1 MALQYQIPPLKGDSL
16 VTYISVTWLI
26 ALALMILIQ
35 TLVTLSSETEHW
47 DFWWRLAHK
56 FWSRLE
62 ASLRH
67 PPFSHWQ
74 KHPHFEKVI
83 GMFCVLISAGLSPL
97 SFFFHPFLFLSSPFL
112 SRSKCCVLVIKA
124 NFHHSFSPPVTSA
137 PSLAKEWILMGGG
150 WLVQSRVVWMAV
162 EN

>member
-1 MALQYQIPPLKGDSL
+1 
-16 VTYISVTWLI
+16 
-26 ALALMILIQ
+26 MILIQ

-74 KHPHFEKVI
+74 KHPHFEKVS

-124 NFHHSFSPPVTSA
+124 NFHHSFSPPVTNA
-137 PSLAKEWILMGGG
+137 PSLAKEWILISSVDGRGERGKERDGGEEKEEE
-150 WLVQSRVVWMAV
+150 LLFSHTCP
-162 EN
+162 